1 MKLYVLQDVDDKTY
15 LSQSR
20 MIPVFVSDI
29 SRARRFGRLDALRAQ
44 SFYPRCQI
52 VPISEVSD
60 VTEMMK
66 TIGVDR

>member
-29 SRARRFGRLDALRAQ
+29 SKARRFGRADALRAQ
-44 SFYPRCQI
+44 AFYSRCQI
-52 VPISEVSD
+52 VPISEISAVS
-60 VTEMMK
+60 EMMK
-66 TIGVDR
+66 ITGGK